1 MPKFGAASLAQLMTC
16 HNDLQVIANEAIKY
30 IDFSITEGHRGKAA
44 QELAF
49 AKGNT
54 QLHYPFGNHNKL
66 PSMAFDFAPFPTDWG
81 DGAANTERWVFIAGY
96 IMCIAEILL
105 AQGKITHRA
114 RWGGDW
120 NRNDDMRDEHFR
132 DRPHI
137 ELVPV

>member
-1 MPKFGAASLAQLMTC
+1 MPVFSSASKIQLATC
-16 HNDLQVIANEAIKY
+16 HNDLQLVANEAIKY
-30 IDFSITEGHRGKAA
+30 IDFSITEGHRGHDA

-54 QLHYPFGNHNKL
+54 QLHYPYGNHNSL
-66 PSMAFDFAPFPTDWG
+66 PSKAFDFAPFPVDWG
-81 DGAANTERWVFIAGY
+81 GGQLNMERWCFVAGY
-96 IMCIAEILL
+96 IMCIGEILL
-105 AQGKITHRA
+105 AQGKITHKL

-137 ELVPV
+137 EIVPV